1 MEREELI
8 KRVEAITNLKT
19 QYKELYA
26 ILDELGIKY
35 KKTVC
40 MKCRKDYLYI
50 VKEELGMI
58 ENAAEHSDFNGGK
71 WVYLRDRSFSW
82 TMIDGKKVIINANTP
97 QNIIEEFVKE
107 HKGFYKQ
114 TDNNE

>member
-1 MEREELI
+1 MDKEELI
-8 KRVEAITNLKT
+8 KKVEGITNLKK
-19 QYKELYA
+19 QYKELYEVMD
-26 ILDELGIKY
+26 ILGIAY
-35 KKTVC
+35 KRTTC
-40 MKCRKDYLYI
+40 SKCRKDYLNI

-114 TDNNE
+114 TNEN

>member
-1 MEREELI
+1 MDKEELI
-8 KRVEAITNLKT
+8 KKVEGITNLKK
-19 QYKELYA
+19 QYKELYEVMD
-26 ILDELGIKY
+26 ILGIAY
-35 KKTVC
+35 KRTTC
-40 MKCRKDYLYI
+40 SKCRKDYLNI

-82 TMIDGKKVIINANTP
+82 TMLDGKKVIINANTP

-114 TDNNE
+114 TNEN